1 MNYIPDINISEY
13 DYPLSD
19 RKIAQFPLPVRD
31 ESKLLIYRKGHL
43 SQDIFKYLI
52 SHLPEDSLLIF
63 NETKVIHARILF
75 QKESGAAIELFCLE
89 PELPTRELQ
98 QAFEQ
103 RSGVVWKCLV
113 GNSKRWKNGKLIKK
127 IFTGNK
133 EYILTAERIN
143 HFAEYSLIR
152 FEWNPGD
159 ISFSDVLYTAGIV
172 PLPPYII
179 RAAKESDNERYQTV
193 YAQSEGSVAAPTAGL
208 HFTQKV
214 LKDLKEKNI
223 RTEKVILH
231 VGAGTFK
238 PVSSNTIREHEM
250 HAEKI
255 LIHKKTIRRILENHG
270 SLVIIVGTTT
280 LRTIES
286 LYWYGVKSMVNKDN
300 NVNVE
305 VGQWDPYNPKYNI
318 GITVQQS
325 LKWILEI
332 MDEKGIDT
340 ISGQTR
346 VMIVP
351 SYKFRLADILI
362 TNFHMPQSTLL
373 LLVSAFI
380 GDQWRRVY
388 DYALQHDFRF
398 LSYGDACLFFK
409 K

>member
-1 MNYIPDINISEY
+1 MNFIPDINISEY

-19 RKIAQFPLPVRD
+19 GKIAQFPLPVRD
-31 ESKLLIYRKGHL
+31 ESKLLICKKGHL
-43 SQDIFKYLI
+43 SHDIFKNLTN
-52 SHLPEDSLLIF
+52 HLPKDSLLIF
-63 NETKVIHARILF
+63 NETKVIHARIVF

-103 RSGVVWKCLV
+103 RSGVVWKCMV
-113 GNSKRWKNGKLIKK
+113 GNSKRWKNGKLTKK

-133 EYILTAERIN
+133 EFVLMAERIN
-143 HFAEYSLIR
+143 QATEYSLIR
-152 FEWNPGD
+152 FDWNPGE
-159 ISFSDVLYTAGIV
+159 ISFSDVLNNAGIV
-172 PLPPYII
+172 PLPPYINRKVI
-179 RAAKESDNERYQTV
+179 ESDNDRYQTV
-193 YAQSEGSVAAPTAGL
+193 YAQSDGSVAAPTAGL

-214 LKDLKEKNI
+214 LKNLKEKNI
-223 RTEKVILH
+223 RMEKVTLH

-238 PVSSNTIREHEM
+238 PVSSNTIGEHEM

-255 LIHKKTIRRILENHG
+255 LIHKKTIKRILENQG
-270 SLVIIVGTTT
+270 NPVIIVGTTT

-286 LYWYGVKSMVNKDN
+286 LYWYGVKSMLKKDA
-300 NVNVE
+300 NVNIE

-325 LKWILEI
+325 LQWILKI
-332 MDEKGIDT
+332 MDEKGIDS

-351 SYKFRLADILI
+351 PYKFRLADILI

-380 GDQWRRVY
+380 GDQWRMVY
-388 DYALQHDFRF
+388 DYALQNDFRF